1 MRGYQFCYFLFLAYI
16 DSNSEGSDSDLSDVA
31 ELDSD
36 VEAEKQVSYAR
47 ELDNKDLKLL
57 KKEIKSELGAGQ
69 KRKQAPTDSLKLQ
82 FVHGCVLD
90 PACHCSGFFLL
101 FLISILSCLHNLHI
115 QYVLGFKEISV

>member
-90 PACHCSGFFLL
+90 PARHCSGFFFYFS
-101 FLISILSCLHNLHI
+101 FL
-115 QYVLGFKEISV
+115 Y